1 MLTRISRVASDT
13 CWWTPWLGLP
23 LLVYVTLADDHD
35 RVGARWLLAGL
46 GLVVL
51 HLKKLWADGAYGG
64 EEFASWC
71 EE

>member
-1 MLTRISRVASDT
+1 
-13 CWWTPWLGLP
+13 LGLP

-51 HLKKLWADGAYGG
+51 HLKKLWAHGAYGG

>member
-1 MLTRISRVASDT
+1 M
-13 CWWTPWLGLP
+13 GLP

-46 GLVVL
+46 GLLVP
-51 HLKKLWADGAYGG
+51 HLKKLWAEGAYGG

-71 EE
+71 QE